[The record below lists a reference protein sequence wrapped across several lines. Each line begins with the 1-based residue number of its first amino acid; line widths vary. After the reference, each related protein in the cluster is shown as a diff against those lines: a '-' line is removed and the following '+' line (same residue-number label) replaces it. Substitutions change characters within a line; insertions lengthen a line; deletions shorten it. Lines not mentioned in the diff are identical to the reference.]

1 MFYHSGVNQPTAS
14 QGGASSLPN
23 TTSGLEAP
31 ARILVIEDDPEMSA
45 RIVACLREGGF
56 LAHPCLDGTQ
66 GLNLALSDGFDLI
79 TLDRVL
85 PGHDGLQI
93 AAAVREAGLDTPILM
108 LSALA
113 ELDERLEGL
122 RGGGDD
128 YVIKPF
134 EPSELIVRIQ
144 VLLRRSG
151 RVRNKQLLL
160 RVGDLELDL
169 VAREARR
176 PGRTIELLPMEFKLL
191 EFMMR
196 NPGQMLS
203 RRMIFE
209 HVWEYYFDP
218 GTNLIDVHVGKLRKK
233 IDDPGKHSFIRT
245 ERGVGYVLNAV
256 Q

>member
-1 MFYHSGVNQPTAS
+1 MFYHSNVSQPSHSAS
-14 QGGASSLPN
+14 ALPN

-31 ARILVIEDDPEMSA
+31 ARILVIEDDAEMSG

-56 LAHPCLDGTQ
+56 LVQPCFDGTQ
-66 GLNLALSDGFDLI
+66 GLTLALSDGFDLI

-85 PGHDGLQI
+85 PGHDGLKI

-134 EPSELIVRIQ
+134 EPSELIVRVQ

-151 RVRNKQLLL
+151 RVRNKPWVL

-203 RRMIFE
+203 RRIIFE

-233 IDDPGKHSFIRT
+233 IDDPGKPSFIRT

>member
-1 MFYHSGVNQPTAS
+1 
-14 QGGASSLPN
+14 
-23 TTSGLEAP
+23 
-31 ARILVIEDDPEMSA
+31 MSA
-45 RIVACLREGGF
+45 EIVTCLSSGGF
-56 LAHPCLDGTQ
+56 TAEPCFNGAQ
-66 GLNLALSDGFDLI
+66 GLSLTLSGRFDLI
-79 TLDRVL
+79 TLDRML
-85 PGHDGLQI
+85 PGLDGLQI
-93 AAAVREAGLDTPILM
+93 AQAVRSAGLDTPILM

-128 YVIKPF
+128 YLIKPF
-134 EPSELIVRIQ
+134 EPSELVVRTQ

-151 RVRNKQLLL
+151 RAPNLQMVL

-196 NPGQMLS
+196 NPGQMLG

-233 IDDPGKHSFIRT
+233 IDDPDKPSFIRT
-245 ERGVGYVLNAV
+245 ERGVGYVLNAI
-256 Q
+256 